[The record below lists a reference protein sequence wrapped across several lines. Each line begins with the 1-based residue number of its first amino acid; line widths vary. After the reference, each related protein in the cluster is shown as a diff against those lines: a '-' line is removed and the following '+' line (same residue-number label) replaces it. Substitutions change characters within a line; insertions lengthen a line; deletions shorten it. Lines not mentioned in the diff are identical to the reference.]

1 MLLHEICFDPR
12 KRVSFGF
19 RSQLFKTI
27 FLKQKMSFNM
37 AAMAQKFDKTY
48 RMAGG
53 HT

>member
-1 MLLHEICFDPR
+1 MRSASTQEKGFP
-12 KRVSFGF
+12 VGF